1 VTAAPRRSSSATARA
16 NAPGVAGQPSSRG
29 PDDGGGARGFDL
41 GDPHLDSIPPVS
53 AVTGAGGPSGFT
65 ASFRF
70 ALAGVLRTVATQRN
84 MKVHIVAGLMV
95 MIVGMALPLDLS
107 TRVALLVSV
116 SIVFFAEIL
125 NTALEAL
132 IDLFVKDFHRLAM
145 LAKDAAAG
153 GVLVFAVTTVFV
165 LAEILWHEWHVVEAN
180 VDAVL
185 RSCLLG
191 IPLVLSECVGLFV
204 VRRPAVQVP
213 RLALSFGLLAPLV
226 VHTRDPFFAAMA
238 ALLVVVAFGARVFY
252 VPRLEQTT

>member
-1 VTAAPRRSSSATARA
+1 MTSARPSSGAAPVTGPRPAAPREDDIADR
-16 NAPGVAGQPSSRG
+16 GV
-29 PDDGGGARGFDL
+29 DL
-41 GDPHLDSIPPVS
+41 GDPHLDTIPPVR
-53 AVTGAGGPSGFT
+53 AVTGVGGSGF
-65 ASFRF
+65 AGSFRF

-84 MKVHIVAGLMV
+84 MKVHVVAGLMV

-165 LAEILWHEWHVVEAN
+165 LAEILWHEWHIVEAN

-185 RSCLLG
+185 RSCLFG
-191 IPLVLSECVGLFV
+191 IPLVLSECVGLFL
-204 VRRPAVQVP
+204 VRRPVFQVP
-213 RLALSFGLLAPLV
+213 RLALSVGLLAPLV
-226 VHTRDPFFAAMA
+226 LHARDPFFAAMA
-238 ALLVVVAFGARVFY
+238 ALLVVVAFAARVFY
-252 VPRLEQTT
+252 VPRVEQTT